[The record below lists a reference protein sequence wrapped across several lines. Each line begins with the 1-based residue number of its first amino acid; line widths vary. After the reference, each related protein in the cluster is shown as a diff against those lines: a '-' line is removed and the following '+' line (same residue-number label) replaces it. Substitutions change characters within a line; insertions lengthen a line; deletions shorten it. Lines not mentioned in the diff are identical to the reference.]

1 MKNNCI
7 FAVLLQVNIIVQ
19 YIIVLSRGTSIKFI
33 LKYLIRKFMTK
44 KIFLIPFL
52 VFILFSCSQENDL
65 IKVSNQSQ
73 SSIANS
79 PASLL
84 NARDNIIAEYSDVFS
99 NTLIFDSWSEADS
112 TSSLLVNMNVAE
124 LSEFQQ
130 QHDFSG
136 RAFNSFLY
144 FATVENVV
152 ISNLNLNP
160 ESLDDLS
167 YEKEEAYD
175 YFISD
180 ILTNTIS
187 GFKYSSCISDPRKQP
202 FGMYYYMN
210 TFPYIVDVTGNVS
223 NWRHLS
229 INF

>member
-19 YIIVLSRGTSIKFI
+19 YIIVLSRGTSITFI

-124 LSEFQQ
+124 LSEFQ
-130 QHDFSG
+130 
-136 RAFNSFLY
+136 
-144 FATVENVV
+144 
-152 ISNLNLNP
+152 
-160 ESLDDLS
+160 
-167 YEKEEAYD
+167 
-175 YFISD
+175 
-180 ILTNTIS
+180 
-187 GFKYSSCISDPRKQP
+187 
-202 FGMYYYMN
+202 
-210 TFPYIVDVTGNVS
+210 
-223 NWRHLS
+223 
-229 INF
+229 

>member
-1 MKNNCI
+1 M
-7 FAVLLQVNIIVQ
+7 
-19 YIIVLSRGTSIKFI
+19 
-33 LKYLIRKFMTK
+33 
-44 KIFLIPFL
+44 

-65 IKVSNQSQ
+65 IKVLNQSQ

-175 YFISD
+175 YFISPKIRNYHPIHD
-180 ILTNTIS
+180 
-187 GFKYSSCISDPRKQP
+187 
-202 FGMYYYMN
+202 
-210 TFPYIVDVTGNVS
+210 
-223 NWRHLS
+223 
-229 INF
+229 